1 MERLIGDGCPAHD
14 GDELGDIGGEVFG
27 VDGED
32 VAGCIGMM
40 AVETEGEVA
49 DVLPVLVGR

>member
-1 MERLIGDGCPAHD
+1 MERLVGDGCPAHD
-14 GDELGDIGGEVFG
+14 GDELGDIGGEIFG